1 MRLIIFLD
9 GKTALPPAVAN
20 LYGQNQKAKRPYSWV
35 VINTKD
41 KEGKNRL
48 VLLELS
54 PEKENVEIVHGYY
67 LRDESLE
74 TIKRQAEREG
84 GHILILPSESSEEA
98 GGLSSLTP
106 DLSSGG
112 KVTEKNNTA
121 QQGSK
126 ETDKAERT
134 DIPGRTDAALAKEEA

>member
-1 MRLIIFLD
+1 MLIIFLD

-41 KEGKNRL
+41 EEGKNRL

-54 PEKENVEIVHGYY
+54 PEKENVEIVHWYY

-106 DLSSGG
+106 DLSSAG
-112 KVTEKNNTA
+112 KVTEKCWNNL
-121 QQGSK
+121 GK
-126 ETDKAERT
+126 REK
-134 DIPGRTDAALAKEEA
+134 